1 MAERE
6 MQHQMILLV
15 EDSQDDA
22 DLTIRA
28 IRKNNIYNN
37 VVHVRDGAEAIDFLL
52 CSGEYAQRNPR
63 DLPQVILL
71 DLKLPKMDGLEV
83 LRRIRSEKIIALI
96 PVVVLTSSNEDRD
109 IVESYRLGANSYIRK
124 PVDFSSFLGAVRQ
137 LGLYWLFVN
146 QNPPAV

>member
-1 MAERE
+1 

-22 DLTIRA
+22 DLTMRA

-52 CSGEYAQRNPR
+52 CGGEYAQRNPR
-63 DLPQVILL
+63 DLPHVILL

-83 LRRIRSEKIIALI
+83 LRRIRSEKIISLI